1 MSEYIPIDRSKE
13 VLKMQEEIYKHG
25 EDPRANYPNLFQD
38 IIDFH
43 KHYGLEGSAKPRPM
57 ISYNLQNARII
68 HMHEELH
75 EYMKSVQKDDMLNA
89 LDALVDLVYVALG
102 TAYFHGF
109 DFNEAW
115 RRVHEANMRKVRVDA
130 AENSKRGT
138 KFDVVKPEGWI
149 GPDLE
154 DLV

>member
-1 MSEYIPIDRSKE
+1 MSEYISKE
-13 VLKMQEEIYKHG
+13 
-25 EDPRANYPNLFQD
+25 RAKEFRRVHREPDLFQD
-38 IIDFH
+38 IINFH
-43 KHYGLEGSAKPRPM
+43 KHYGLKGRITPGQIMTYELK
-57 ISYNLQNARII
+57 NARII

-75 EYMKSVQKDDMLNA
+75 EYMKAVQKGDVLNA

-138 KFDVVKPEGWI
+138 KFDVVKPKGWV